1 MSRTRRLAPCTSSA
15 AVSSRG
21 STRAG
26 AGRSC
31 ASSPRSPPPPSKVKT
46 AQLCVKTRHPRRRW
60 RCARSPPPS
69 PRLDGSTTTPR
80 RRSRTSRS
88 TSSTPGRAPTTSRR
102 ASGRSRRRLPL
113 EPPGYFAAPSSRC
126 RTPREAT
133 SGWTRAP
140 SPASRAAP
148 RAPRRCARRA
158 MSSRWGYRA
167 GCCVT
172 RLQRRL
178 RSASAS

>member
-31 ASSPRSPPPPSKVKT
+31 ASSPRSPAPPSKVKT
-46 AQLCVKTRHPRRRW
+46 TQPRLKIHPRRRW
-60 RCARSPPPS
+60 RCVRSPPPS

-102 ASGRSRRRLPL
+102 ASGRSRRRHPL
-113 EPPGYFAAPSSRC
+113 EPRGYFAAPSSRC

-133 SGWTRAP
+133 SGWTQAP

-172 RLQRRL
+172 RQPRRS